1 MAPSR
6 RIATPRLVLRRHRPE
21 DAPAIARLINDWE
34 VVRWLA
40 DVPFPYT
47 EKDAADWIEQ
57 TAENWAD
64 GSDYQ
69 FVVAV
74 ADGGA
79 MAGHIGLRMQQ
90 AEVTASPAVAELGYW
105 FGRPFWSRGYATEA
119 AQATTAFGFD
129 ELGLDRI
136 IAGCLADNDRSIR
149 VLAKVGLSSA
159 GVRRQSFA
167 TLGQTLDVPLFGL
180 TREAYRRLQA
190 AP

>member
-1 MAPSR
+1 MAPSQR
-6 RIATPRLVLRRHRPE
+6 LATQRLILRRHRSG

-69 FVVAV
+69 FVVV
-74 ADGGA
+74 LADGGA
-79 MAGHIGLRMQQ
+79 MVGHIGLRMQQ

-105 FGRPFWSRGYATEA
+105 FGRPFWAQGYATEA
-119 AQATTAFGFD
+119 ARATLAFGFD

-149 VLAKVGLSSA
+149 VLTKTGLA
-159 GVRRQSFA
+159 PMGVRRQSFA
-167 TLGQTLDVPLFGL
+167 TLGQTLEVPLFGL
-180 TREAYRRLQA
+180 TRAAYRKLQA

>member
-1 MAPSR
+1 MAPSQ
-6 RIATPRLVLRRHRPE
+6 RITTQRLVLRRHRSE

-69 FVVAV
+69 FVIAL

-79 MAGHIGLRMQQ
+79 MVGHIGLRMKQ
-90 AEVTASPAVAELGYW
+90 AEVTASPAIAELGYW
-105 FGRPFWSRGYATEA
+105 FGRPYWVHGYATEA
-119 AQATTAFGFD
+119 ARATIAFGFD

-149 VLAKVGLSSA
+149 VLAKIGLSSV
-159 GVRRQSFA
+159 GIRRQSFA
-167 TLGQTLDVPLFGL
+167 TLGETLEVPLFGL
-180 TREAYRRLQA
+180 SREVYRRLQVSS
-190 AP
+190 